1 MSTDMIRVVQLPVIE
16 EQLRALKEDV
26 CQRVNDALA
35 LACTPDTIQDVKKA
49 RTELRK
55 ELDDMETRRKEV
67 KKAVLGPYESF
78 EAVYRECVSDP
89 FKLADAA
96 LRQKIDEVESAIKR
110 ECEDGLREYFTEL
123 CAVNG
128 LDWLTYDRAGIR
140 VDMASA
146 KQKTPKK
153 LREQLAAFV
162 SGIAKDVDT
171 IASMEDAEELLAE
184 YKRCLNLSDA
194 IRTVDDRHRRIEA
207 EKERLAQYTKAQ
219 EAQMEAVQKVDAV
232 APPVIVEPPTETEQE
247 YRCTFTVYATKDK
260 LRCLKQY
267 MIQEGIRYE

>member
-1 MSTDMIRVVQLPVIE
+1 MKTEMIRVVQLPVIE

-26 CQRVNDALA
+26 CQRANDALA
-35 LACTPDTIQDVKKA
+35 LACTPETIQEVKKA

-55 ELDDMETRRKEV
+55 ELEDMEARRKEV
-67 KKAVLGPYESF
+67 KKAVLGPYEAF
-78 EAVYRECVSDP
+78 EAVYRECVSGP
-89 FKLADAA
+89 FTTADAA
-96 LRQKIDEVESAIKR
+96 LKKKIDDVETVIKQ
-110 ECEDGLREYFTEL
+110 ECEDVLREYFAEL

-140 VDMASA
+140 IDMASA

-153 LREQLAAFV
+153 LREQLASFV
-162 SGIAKDVDT
+162 SGVAKDVDT

-184 YKRCLNLSDA
+184 YKQCLNLSDA
-194 IRTVDDRHRRIEA
+194 IRSVDDRHRRIEA
-207 EKERLAQYTKAQ
+207 EKERLSQYTAARDEQK
-219 EAQMEAVQKVDAV
+219 EVVKKVDALT
-232 APPVIVEPPTETEQE
+232 PPVAVEPPREAEQE

-260 LRCLKQY
+260 LKGLKQY

>member
-35 LACTPDTIQDVKKA
+35 LACTPETIQDVKKA

-67 KKAVLGPYESF
+67 KKAVLGPYEAF

-89 FKLADAA
+89 FKLADIA
-96 LRQKIDEVESAIKR
+96 LKQKIDDVESAIKQ
-110 ECEDGLREYFTEL
+110 ECEDGLREYFAEL

-146 KQKTPKK
+146 RQKTPKK
-153 LREQLAAFV
+153 LREQIANFV
-162 SGIAKDVDT
+162 TGVAREVDT
-171 IASMEDAEELLAE
+171 LAGMEDAEELLAE
-184 YKRCLNLSDA
+184 YRQRLDISDT
-194 IRTVDDRHRRIEA
+194 IRTIEDRHRRVEA
-207 EKERLAQYTKAQ
+207 ERARLAQYTAAQ
-219 EAQMEAVQKVDAV
+219 EAQREAVQKVDTV
-232 APPVIVEPPTETEQE
+232 APPVIVEPPKETEQE
-247 YRCTFTVYATKDK
+247 YRCTFIVYATKDK
-260 LRCLKQY
+260 LRGLKQY